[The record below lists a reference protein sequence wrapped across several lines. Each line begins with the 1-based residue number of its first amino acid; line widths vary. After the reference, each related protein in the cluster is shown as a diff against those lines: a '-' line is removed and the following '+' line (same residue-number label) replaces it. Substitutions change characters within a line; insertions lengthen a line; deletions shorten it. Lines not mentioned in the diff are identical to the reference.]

1 MTEAI
6 TTLDAI
12 ITANATGLLAAAFV
26 ISLALSI
33 AARLGRR

>member
-12 ITANATGLLAAAFV
+12 ITANATGLLAAVFV
-26 ISLALSI
+26 ISLAFFLAS
-33 AARLGRR
+33 RLGRR